1 MKWFIKCIKNY
12 TLFKGRASRTE
23 FWYFILYW
31 AIFYVIIIAVDRVLG
46 FNFINLKTLP
56 FSEYIPLA
64 NLYDEVGLLT
74 VIYRPLTILPSLAV
88 ISRRLHDI
96 NRSGWWCLMCVT
108 PLVIILIIF
117 LCKKSDESENQFGL
131 NPSSIQT
138 KNPAKEKGLVQIDFH
153 FHHFF
158 CKEK

>member
-12 TLFKGRASRTE
+12 TLFRGRASRTE
-23 FWYFILYW
+23 FWYFLLYW
-31 AIFYVIIIAVDRVLG
+31 AIFYVIIIAVEKVLG
-46 FNFINLKTLP
+46 LDFINLKALP

-64 NLYDEVGLLT
+64 NLYDKVGLLT

-117 LCKKSDESENQFGL
+117 LCKKSDESENQFGPE
-131 NPSSIQT
+131 PS
-138 KNPAKEKGLVQIDFH
+138 L
-153 FHHFF
+153 
-158 CKEK
+158 

>member
-46 FNFINLKTLP
+46 FNFINLKTLT

-108 PLVIILIIF
+108 PLVVILII
-117 LCKKSDESENQFGL
+117 
-131 NPSSIQT
+131 
-138 KNPAKEKGLVQIDFH
+138 
-153 FHHFF
+153 
-158 CKEK
+158 

>member
-46 FNFINLKTLP
+46 FNVINLKTLP

-64 NLYDEVGLLT
+64 NLFEEVGLLT

-108 PLVIILIIF
+108 PLIVILIIF
-117 LCKKSDESENQFGL
+117 LCKKSDENENQFGAK
-131 NPSSIQT
+131 PS
-138 KNPAKEKGLVQIDFH
+138 L
-153 FHHFF
+153 
-158 CKEK
+158 

>member
-31 AIFYVIIIAVDRVLG
+31 AIFYVIIIAVEKVLG
-46 FNFINLKTLP
+46 LDFINFKALP

-64 NLYDEVGLLT
+64 NLYDKVGLLT

-131 NPSSIQT
+131 NPS
-138 KNPAKEKGLVQIDFH
+138 F
-153 FHHFF
+153 
-158 CKEK
+158 